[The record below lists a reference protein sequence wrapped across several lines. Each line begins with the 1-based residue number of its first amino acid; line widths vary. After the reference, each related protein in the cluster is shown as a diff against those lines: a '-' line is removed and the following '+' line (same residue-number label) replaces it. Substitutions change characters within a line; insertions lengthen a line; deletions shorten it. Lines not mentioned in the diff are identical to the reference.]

1 MHFVGGGTSSAAP
14 FVLSEPCLRQS
25 VHVAGVARKLDPFCT
40 HPLHN
45 NAKEHAMNWDQIQ
58 GNWKQVSGKV
68 RETWG
73 KITDDDFEQIAG
85 KRDQLI
91 GTIQK
96 RYGIAKEE
104 AEKQVRRFEDSIH

>member
-1 MHFVGGGTSSAAP
+1 VEPVPPPIFFASGTSFAGHAFMSLGTVEQHSP
-14 FVLSEPCLRQS
+14 FTRPSPN
-25 VHVAGVARKLDPFCT
+25 H
-40 HPLHN
+40 
-45 NAKEHAMNWDQIQ
+45 AKEHAMNWDQIE
-58 GNWKQVSGKV
+58 GNWKQVTGKV

-73 KITDDDFEQIAG
+73 KLTDDDFEQIAG

-104 AEKQVRRFEDSIH
+104 AEKQVKRFEDTMH